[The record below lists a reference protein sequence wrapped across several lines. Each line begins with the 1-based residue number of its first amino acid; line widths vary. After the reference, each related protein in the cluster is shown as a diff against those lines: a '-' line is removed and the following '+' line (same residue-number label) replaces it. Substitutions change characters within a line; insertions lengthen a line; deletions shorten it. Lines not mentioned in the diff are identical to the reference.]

1 MSQLSLSHDGHPERL
16 LELLRFYLCGT
27 PEEAGSNTSEGMP
40 QQEGPSPARV
50 RASRQRAKA
59 SFFPVLSCG
68 PPPEGAF
75 PPQMTQQENPTQA
88 CPAAGILADSRCCQV
103 DAQDWPWQWQTGDR
117 ERTAYKCLS
126 FQHMGLGSS
135 VLATSTFTC

>member
-68 PPPEGAF
+68 LPPEGAF
-75 PPQMTQQENPTQA
+75 PPQMT
-88 CPAAGILADSRCCQV
+88 PARKSH
-103 DAQDWPWQWQTGDR
+103 TGMPRSWDF
-117 ERTAYKCLS
+117 S
-126 FQHMGLGSS
+126 
-135 VLATSTFTC
+135 